1 MLTLEEVSPTC
12 KYWAQRFSSKKFEFN
27 ELFNVA
33 YLIAIKQT
41 TVLTLQKSIR
51 GALLRFMCKR
61 QKFTGQ
67 CYDFQANV
75 YQSGS
80 ADKSDYLA
88 LCSKEHDLQSIIE
101 SEELLK
107 IIEEANISQ
116 SAEFLDILH
125 LIFVECMTQTEI
137 AKKYIVSPQAISY
150 HYNSIINSL
159 ISAKNRR
166 MICQTKI

>member
-12 KYWAQRFSSKKFEFN
+12 KYWAQRFSSNKFEFN

-51 GALLRFMCKR
+51 GALLRFMSKR
-61 QKFTGQ
+61 QKFTAT
-67 CYDFQANV
+67 CKPFESDNLN
-75 YQSGS
+75 SGEENN
-80 ADKSDYLA
+80 LA
-88 LCSKEHDLQSIIE
+88 LCSKEHNLQSIIE

-116 SAEFLDILH
+116 SAEFLDILN
-125 LIFVECMTQTEI
+125 LIFVERMTQTEI
-137 AKKYIVSPQAISY
+137 AKKYNVSPQAISY
-150 HYNSIINSL
+150 RYNSIINSL
-159 ISAKNRR
+159 ITAKNRR
-166 MICQTKI
+166 MLWQTKI